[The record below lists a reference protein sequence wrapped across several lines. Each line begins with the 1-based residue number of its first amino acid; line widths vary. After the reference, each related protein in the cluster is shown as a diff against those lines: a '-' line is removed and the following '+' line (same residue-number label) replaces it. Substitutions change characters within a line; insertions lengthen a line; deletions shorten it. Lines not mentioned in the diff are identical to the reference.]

1 MSWLIIIFQ
10 IWHAKVISKSGDGR
24 EYVVENVGWDGTL
37 SAGQDLDVNFL
48 GHYSGSNPPSG
59 TITVEGMD
67 NQPVQTQPPAQ
78 SHTNPPGNPATSKPS
93 GGQSSG
99 GGGGK

>member
-1 MSWLIIIFQ
+1 M
-10 IWHAKVISKSGDGR
+10 
-24 EYVVENVGWDGTL
+24 GWDGTL

-59 TITVEGMD
+59 TITVEGMGS
-67 NQPVQTQPPAQ
+67 QPVQTQPPAQ
-78 SHTNPPGNPATSKPS
+78 SHTNPPGQTNPPGNPANTAKPS